1 MTNKSKIVNGVQ
13 HKQCSGCKRFKP
25 LDEFYRFERG
35 SLGVASEC
43 KKCSLKRTVEWI
55 KCHPE
60 YFEKHRLV
68 IRNKYKNDPEF
79 REWKKQKDRERR
91 INNLEYFRELQRMF
105 RKKNPDYYRNL
116 YAKKKSAQ

>member
-1 MTNKSKIVNGVQ
+1 MISVTNKSKIVNGVQ

-55 KCHPE
+55 KCH
-60 YFEKHRLV
+60 
-68 IRNKYKNDPEF
+68 
-79 REWKKQKDRERR
+79 RR
-91 INNLEYFRELQRMF
+91 KE
-105 RKKNPDYYRNL
+105 
-116 YAKKKSAQ
+116 KKKDPLDKYMTELPKT